1 MQAVLK
7 IDFGGVCAYPEP
19 AYISFWSLIMVDSTS
34 SPRVVTRFAPSP
46 TGYLHIGGAR
56 TALFNWL
63 LAKKTGGKFILRIED
78 TDLKRNTPTATQQVI
93 DDLRWLGIT
102 WDEGPEVDGP
112 NGPYF
117 QSQRRDI
124 YDKYIRKLLDMGR
137 AYYCFETGEELE
149 KLRKQAEAQ
158 KKGFVYQRPAVFPT
172 KAEAEKAKAE
182 GKSVTIRFAMPEGTI
197 VIDDIVRGEVSFNT
211 AELGDFIIIKSDGFP
226 TYNFACV
233 IDDHLMGITHVIR
246 GQEHLMNTPGQQALW
261 EALGFDNPP
270 KYAHMSVTI
279 SESGGKLSKRERP
292 QTLRKE
298 INTRI
303 ANLFG
308 GPKLGQTGSSG
319 LSKETWLESLAKY
332 GKISVDELNNF
343 LSGEISLDVPAAEA
357 IAKNLGVELPE
368 INVVDFFKSGYIP
381 EAMVNF
387 LALLGWSPGD
397 GREIVP
403 LDELIQSFDITRLT
417 KSNSLFDRGKLVAC
431 NTEHI
436 KMLFNSSDRYKLIEH
451 FNKYLLAIHSPIPHD
466 LNVVKQ
472 HNLLLRLIII
482 CEGART
488 LADIEHKCRFLFIP
502 DDKIEYDEKA
512 VQKVLLKDNGLAM
525 LKLVREKLAAMPEL
539 TEQGIEDMLR
549 ALAEEHK
556 VGLGKVAQPLRVAIT
571 GSTISP
577 PIFDSVQLLGKEKT
591 LVRIDNTLKKFAGK

>member
-1 MQAVLK
+1 MA
-7 IDFGGVCAYPEP
+7 
-19 AYISFWSLIMVDSTS
+19 
-34 SPRVVTRFAPSP
+34 
-46 TGYLHIGGAR
+46 
-56 TALFNWL
+56 
-63 LAKKTGGKFILRIED
+63 
-78 TDLKRNTPTATQQVI
+78 
-93 DDLRWLGIT
+93 
-102 WDEGPEVDGP
+102 
-112 NGPYF
+112 
-117 QSQRRDI
+117 
-124 YDKYIRKLLDMGR
+124 KYI
-137 AYYCFETGEELE
+137 
-149 KLRKQAEAQ
+149 
-158 KKGFVYQRPAVFPT
+158 
-172 KAEAEKAKAE
+172 
-182 GKSVTIRFAMPEGTI
+182 
-197 VIDDIVRGEVSFNT
+197 
-211 AELGDFIIIKSDGFP
+211 
-226 TYNFACV
+226 
-233 IDDHLMGITHVIR
+233 
-246 GQEHLMNTPGQQALW
+246 
-261 EALGFDNPP
+261 
-270 KYAHMSVTI
+270 
-279 SESGGKLSKRERP
+279 
-292 QTLRKE
+292 
-298 INTRI
+298 
-303 ANLFG
+303 
-308 GPKLGQTGSSG
+308 
-319 LSKETWLESLAKY
+319 
-332 GKISVDELNNF
+332 
-343 LSGEISLDVPAAEA
+343 
-357 IAKNLGVELPE
+357 GVVLPE

>member
-1 MQAVLK
+1 
-7 IDFGGVCAYPEP
+7 
-19 AYISFWSLIMVDSTS
+19 
-34 SPRVVTRFAPSP
+34 
-46 TGYLHIGGAR
+46 
-56 TALFNWL
+56 
-63 LAKKTGGKFILRIED
+63 
-78 TDLKRNTPTATQQVI
+78 
-93 DDLRWLGIT
+93 
-102 WDEGPEVDGP
+102 
-112 NGPYF
+112 
-117 QSQRRDI
+117 
-124 YDKYIRKLLDMGR
+124 
-137 AYYCFETGEELE
+137 
-149 KLRKQAEAQ
+149 
-158 KKGFVYQRPAVFPT
+158 
-172 KAEAEKAKAE
+172 
-182 GKSVTIRFAMPEGTI
+182 MPEGTI
-197 VIDDIVRGEVSFNT
+197 VINDIVRGEVSFNT

-292 QTLRKE
+292 QTLRKA
-298 INTRI
+298 IKANSDIDLNTLAVIGNI
-303 ANLFG
+303 AVGELGEFLAG
-308 GPKLGQTGSSG
+308 DSVPDGPAI
-319 LSKETWLESLAKY
+319 EAMAKY
-332 GKISVDELNNF
+332 IGIS
-343 LSGEISLDVPAAEA
+343 
-357 IAKNLGVELPE
+357 LPE

-417 KSNSLFDRGKLVAC
+417 KSNSLFDRGKLVAY
-431 NTEHI
+431 NTEHL
-436 KMLFNSSDRYKLIEH
+436 KMLPKE
-451 FNKYLLAIHSPIPHD
+451 KLLAHFKAYLKVIDSPVAKAD
-466 LNVVKQ
+466 DQ
-472 HNLLLRLIII
+472 TLLRFIKI

-488 LADIEHKCRFLFIP
+488 LADIEHKCKFLFTA
-502 DDKIEYDEKA
+502 DDRIEYDEKA
-512 VQKVLLKDNGLAM
+512 VQKVLMKDNGLAM
-525 LKLVREKLAAMPEL
+525 LKLVRDKLAAMAEL

-549 ALAEEHK
+549 ALAKEHK

-591 LVRIDNTLKKFAGK
+591 LVRIDNTLKKFTDK